1 MRLVLDTNIVIAA
14 LLWHGPPR
22 QLLNQIIDRSDI
34 ELYSSSLLLSEL
46 SEVLSRPRFAQRI
59 NVAGLTVKALL
70 ADYADLVANV
80 VPIPLSERVSRDP
93 DDDEVLACA
102 ISANAD
108 AIISGDQDLITLKI
122 FQGIPILTVTQMLT
136 KIAA

>member
-22 QLLNQIIDRSDI
+22 QLLDKIIDRSDI

-46 SEVLSRPRFAQRI
+46 SEVLLRPRFAQRI
-59 NVAGLTVKALL
+59 NVAGLAVTALL
-70 ADYADLVANV
+70 ADYADLVATV
-80 VPIPLSERVSRDP
+80 VPTPLSERVSRDP

-102 ISANAD
+102 IAANAD
-108 AIISGDQDLITLKI
+108 AIVSGDQDLLTLKI

>member
-14 LLWHGPPR
+14 LLWRGPPR
-22 QLLNQIIDRSDI
+22 QLLDQIIDRSDI

-59 NVAGLTVKALL
+59 NVAGLAVTALL
-70 ADYADLVANV
+70 ADYADLVATV
-80 VPIPLSERVSRDP
+80 VPTPLSERVSRDP

-102 ISANAD
+102 IAANAD
-108 AIISGDQDLITLKI
+108 VIVSGDQDLLTLKI

>member
-22 QLLNQIIDRSDI
+22 QLLDKIIDRSDI
-34 ELYSSSLLLSEL
+34 ELYSSSLLLSKL
-46 SEVLSRPRFAQRI
+46 SEVLLRPRFAQRI
-59 NVAGLTVKALL
+59 NVAGLAVTALL
-70 ADYADLVANV
+70 ADYADLVATV
-80 VPIPLSERVSRDP
+80 VPTPLSERVSRDP

-102 ISANAD
+102 IAANAD
-108 AIISGDQDLITLKI
+108 AIVSGDQDLLTLKI

>member
-22 QLLNQIIDRSDI
+22 QLLDKIIDRSDI

-46 SEVLSRPRFAQRI
+46 SEVLLRPRFAQRI
-59 NVAGLTVKALL
+59 NVAGLAVTALL
-70 ADYADLVANV
+70 ADYADLVATV
-80 VPIPLSERVSRDP
+80 VPTPLSERVSRDP

-102 ISANAD
+102 IAANAD
-108 AIISGDQDLITLKI
+108 AIISGDQDLLTLKI
-122 FQGIPILTVTQMLT
+122 FQGIPILTVTQMLI

>member
-22 QLLNQIIDRSDI
+22 QLLDQIIERSDI

-46 SEVLSRPRFAQRI
+46 SEVLLRPRFAQRI
-59 NVAGLTVKALL
+59 NVAGLAVTALL
-70 ADYADLVANV
+70 ADYADLVATV
-80 VPIPLSERVSRDP
+80 VPTPLSERVSRDP

-102 ISANAD
+102 IAANAD
-108 AIISGDQDLITLKI
+108 AIISGDQDLLTLKI
-122 FQGIPILTVTQMLT
+122 FQSIPILTVTQMLI

>member
-22 QLLNQIIDRSDI
+22 QLLDQIIERSDI

-46 SEVLSRPRFAQRI
+46 SEVLLRPRFAQRI
-59 NVAGLTVKALL
+59 NVAGLAVTALL
-70 ADYADLVANV
+70 ADYADLVATV
-80 VPIPLSERVSRDP
+80 VPTPLSERVSRDP

-102 ISANAD
+102 IAANAD
-108 AIISGDQDLITLKI
+108 AIVSGDQDLLTLKI

>member
-22 QLLNQIIDRSDI
+22 QLLDKIIDRSDI

-46 SEVLSRPRFAQRI
+46 SEVLLRPRFAQRI
-59 NVAGLTVKALL
+59 NVAGLAVTALL
-70 ADYADLVANV
+70 ADYADLIATV
-80 VPIPLSERVSRDP
+80 VPTPLSERVSRDP

-102 ISANAD
+102 IAANAD
-108 AIISGDQDLITLKI
+108 AIVSGDQDLLTLKI